1 MLCGVYNHHTFKPIT
16 LTMPPEDYH
25 SQRRG
30 RTIFLIA
37 LSLVGLAFG
46 VYLLW
51 DIWAFSLTA
60 SETEGQIVAR
70 NSASFIIEFN
80 ANGRTYQITED
91 LPSTKG
97 MSGLT
102 RIKLQPGTKVSVLY
116 DPSTPSRAR
125 WDDKR
130 NWVFPLAVIFVSVL
144 AGLAGLFPNL
154 ANRPFRRN

>member
-1 MLCGVYNHHTFKPIT
+1 M
-16 LTMPPEDYH
+16 
-25 SQRRG
+25 
-30 RTIFLIA
+30 IFLIA

-46 VYLLW
+46 VYRLW

-80 ANGRTYQITED
+80 ANGRTFQITED

-102 RIKLQPGTKVSVLY
+102 RTKLQPGTKVSVLY
-116 DPSTPSRAR
+116 DPSTPSRAK
-125 WDDKR
+125 WNDKR
-130 NWVFPLAVIFVSVL
+130 NWVFPLAIIFVSVL

-154 ANRPFRRN
+154 ANRPFHRN